1 MPNYNV
7 DLASA
12 LQQSGR
18 MAQWAEAVK
27 FNAINLSDEDKV
39 ISEAM
44 DAYLKETVGKTGNDP
59 QCELSALITR
69 TLTPEVVEGPSELID
84 TLFDNGGSVGEF
96 DDVRWEIEPKNTIQ
110 VFDSIAGGNV
120 NRSYVDF
127 SYMKGH
133 RCELQAETEISLQEI
148 RRGGYRT
155 VAYMIQNIR
164 DALDQKKMAKVMSVL
179 DGVVVSGGANY
190 IEETEA
196 IPTEASMDKL
206 SLYLMDVA
214 TGDGELMAFGQ
225 NRYLQPVVGYDKA
238 IKYATEG
245 DKNFFN
251 QHGMRATYSGIK
263 LQGYSGLKKMA
274 DGNLVMPNGVVFGTA
289 GKIGSMVTRGETRVY
304 QETDINSEKI
314 HIKVNGY
321 AFDFVIKDP
330 EKIAKIVLPRH

>member
-1 MPNYNV
+1 MAINMNV

-12 LQQSGR
+12 LEQNGR
-18 MAQWAEAVK
+18 VAQWAEAVK
-27 FNAINLSDEDKV
+27 FNGMNLSADDKV

-44 DAYLKETVGKTGNDP
+44 DAYIRETIGKTGADP
-59 QCELSALITR
+59 QHELSALISR
-69 TLTPEVVEGPSELID
+69 SITPEVVEGPSELID

-110 VFDSIAGGNV
+110 VYDSIAGGNV

-127 SYMKGH
+127 TYMKGH
-133 RCELQAETEISLQEI
+133 RCELQAETEISLQEV
-148 RRGGYRT
+148 RRGGYRS
-155 VAYMIQNIR
+155 VATLIQFIR
-164 DALDQKKMAKVMSVL
+164 DALDQKKLAKIMEVI
-179 DGVVVSGGANY
+179 DGTVVEGGANF
-190 IEETEA
+190 IRESEA
-196 IPTEASMDKL
+196 VPTEAAMDQL
-206 SLYLMDVA
+206 ALYLMDVA
-214 TGDGELMAFGQ
+214 TGDGDLMAFGQ

-238 IKYATEG
+238 VKYATED

-251 QHGMRATYSGIK
+251 QHGLRAMYSGLK

-289 GKIGSMVTRGETRVY
+289 GKIGEMATRGETRVY

-330 EKIAKIVLPRH
+330 TKIGKIVLSA